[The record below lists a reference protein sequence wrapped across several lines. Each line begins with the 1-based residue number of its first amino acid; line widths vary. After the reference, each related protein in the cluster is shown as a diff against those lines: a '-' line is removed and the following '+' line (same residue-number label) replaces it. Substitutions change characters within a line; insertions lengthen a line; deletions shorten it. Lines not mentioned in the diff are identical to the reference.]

1 MNKLQVKYFNLLQ
14 EYSNEVSEANYPYS
28 EKSGQYPEKHPFED
42 APAEILDDEELMLDC
57 FEYDYA
63 ECFKFCSYRLRNKKD
78 CVMDA
83 LKYAGPEYDQI
94 GEKLK
99 NDFDI
104 LKSFKISDFSKYG
117 YDIIND
123 ENKLLQLIKSSNYKD
138 FTNYHWLSV
147 HRGNKKKD
155 FFLKLIDD
163 SYNA

>member
-1 MNKLQVKYFNLLQ
+1 
-14 EYSNEVSEANYPYS
+14 
-28 EKSGQYPEKHPFED
+28 
-42 APAEILDDEELMLDC
+42 
-57 FEYDYA
+57 
-63 ECFKFCSYRLRNKKD
+63 
-78 CVMDA
+78 MDA
-83 LKYAGPEYDQI
+83 LRYAGPEYDQI

-147 HRGNKKKD
+147 HGVNKKKD

-163 SYNA
+163 SYNAEFCLRWADNSLKSDCK